1 MIHVKVKLGEPLW
14 RVVGQREVEVALDES
29 GATVADVLLKLAEQ
43 PGFRD
48 AYDAHAAGVGVP
60 YALFV
65 DEKAI
70 PEAAVSATPVADGQ
84 TVRILLPIAGG

>member
-1 MIHVKVKLGEPLW
+1 MGEPLW
-14 RVVGQREVEVALDES
+14 RAVGQREVDVTLDDS
-29 GATVADVLLKLAEQ
+29 GATVADVLVKLAER
-43 PGFRD
+43 PGFRE

-70 PEAAVSATPVADGQ
+70 PEAAVSETRVANGQ
-84 TVRILLPIAGG
+84 TLRIILPIAGG